1 MYSHVNLRQTSDKL
15 LLLLLLLLSFLLF
28 IYLFTYLFIYVLDD
42 KKKKKQ
48 NR

>member
-1 MYSHVNLRQTSDKL
+1 MYSQVNLRQTSDK
-15 LLLLLLLLSFLLF
+15 LLLLLLLSFLLF

-42 KKKKKQ
+42 KKKTKQ